1 MRIGSTILFHENK
14 CIQSYSWQCFRP
26 LGTLQGVIDSL
37 EEYQCDEIAIIRPV
51 RKNDSL
57 NVFKSDISELKK
69 LKTMTPVSFGGGIR
83 TVEHLKCLT
92 DLPIE
97 RLIFSSAFLDGNKNL
112 INRAKDFFGH
122 QAIQCLL
129 PLAYRDEGVFVYH
142 SGLSDY
148 IAIEELD
155 IEFINTSANEIIL
168 VDIKNEGQENAFDWS
183 LIDGIPFN
191 CKKIIISGGIGKNC
205 IHRAYKKQLASVLID
220 NKVLHKE
227 YSISGFKDAAIL
239 S

>member
-1 MRIGSTILFHENK
+1 MRIGSTVLLNEKK
-14 CIQSYSWQCFRP
+14 CIQSYNWEYFRP
-26 LGTLQGVIDSL
+26 LGTLQEVIDSL

-57 NVFKSDISELKK
+57 DVFKADISELQL

-83 TVEHLKCLT
+83 TVEHLKSLT

-97 RLIFSSAFLDGNKNL
+97 RLIFSSAFLDGNKDL
-112 INRAKDFFGH
+112 ISQAKDLFGH

-129 PLAYRDEGVFVYH
+129 PLAYRKEGVFVYH

-148 IAIEELD
+148 IAIEDID

-168 VDIKNEGQENAFDWS
+168 VDTQNEGQKNSFDWS
-183 LIDGIPFN
+183 LIDGLPFEY
-191 CKKIIISGGIGKNC
+191 KKLIISGGIGKKS
-205 IHRAYKKQLASVLID
+205 IHKAYKKQLASVLID
-220 NKVLHKE
+220 NKVLHTE
-227 YSISGFKDAAIL
+227 YSISGFKHATIL